1 MLYLWSVCQKFCYTL
16 IFSPRFSWAEN
27 DALTL
32 NRHIPDLVHSWQRLS
47 YTVNKAGS
55 LSVLLSLVTE
65 TK

>member
-1 MLYLWSVCQKFCYTL
+1 MLYIWNVCQEFCSTL
-16 IFSPRFSWAEN
+16 IFLQNSLGQKMM
-27 DALTL
+27 LTL